1 MFFFLFKSVSGQCI
15 GTPKSS
21 SGDRAFLIR
30 AKNPLPSAVPRL
42 LSPPTHRKER
52 CSKHIFL
59 QKSLF
64 FCVFKSIYTHSHI
77 VSTMNRALGR
87 LSNIAGLSAAGLGA
101 VNFCLYNVDGGERAV
116 MFDSLRNGILPHVI
130 NEGTHFYIPGIQRPQ
145 IIEIRTK
152 PREIPSV
159 TGTKDLQMV
168 NIKLRVLW
176 RPIVEELPTLY
187 RELGTD
193 FDDRVLPSIGNE
205 VLKSVVAQYNAE
217 ELLSKRAEVSA
228 RIKQGLTERAKH
240 FHLTL
245 DDVAI
250 THLTFGKEFMRA
262 IEAKQVAS
270 QEAER
275 QQWVV
280 KKAEQERQAVVTR
293 AEGESEAAA
302 IITRAMEKTGNAII
316 EVRRIDAAKEIAAKL
331 ANSRNITYLPGGSGG
346 GDHGGAHGGSS
357 SPGLLLNIDK

>member
-1 MFFFLFKSVSGQCI
+1 MAQAAL
-15 GTPKSS
+15 
-21 SGDRAFLIR
+21 
-30 AKNPLPSAVPRL
+30 N
-42 LSPPTHRKER
+42 
-52 CSKHIFL
+52 
-59 QKSLF
+59 
-64 FCVFKSIYTHSHI
+64 
-77 VSTMNRALGR
+77 ALGR
-87 LSNIAGLSAAGLGA
+87 ASGA
-101 VNFCLYNVDGGERAV
+101 LAVGAFTVSQCLYTVDGGERAV
-116 MFDSLRNGILPHVI
+116 MFDSLRGGILPVPI
-130 NEGTHFYIPGIQRPQ
+130 VQRP
-145 IIEIRTK
+145 IIIDIRSK

-176 RPIVEELPTLY
+176 RPMENDLPTLY

-193 FDDRVLPSIGNE
+193 FDERVLPSIGNE
-205 VLKSVVAQYNAE
+205 VLKAVVAQYNAE
-217 ELLSKRAEVSA
+217 ELLSKREEISA
-228 RIKQGLTERAKH
+228 RIKIELEKRAKH

-250 THLTFGKEFMRA
+250 THLTFGREFMKA

-293 AEGESEAAA
+293 AEGEAESAR
-302 IITRAMEKTGNAII
+302 IITQAMERTGNAII

-331 ANSRNITYLPGGSGG
+331 ANSRNIVYLPNTSGG
-346 GDHGGAHGGSS
+346 GGQGGGGGTS
-357 SPGLLLNIDK
+357 LLLGIDTK

>member
-1 MFFFLFKSVSGQCI
+1 MDKV
-15 GTPKSS
+15 
-21 SGDRAFLIR
+21 
-30 AKNPLPSAVPRL
+30 
-42 LSPPTHRKER
+42 
-52 CSKHIFL
+52 
-59 QKSLF
+59 
-64 FCVFKSIYTHSHI
+64 
-77 VSTMNRALGR
+77 LGR
-87 LSNIAGLSAAGLGA
+87 LSTMSGA
-101 VNFCLYNVDGGERAV
+101 LAVGAFTVNSCIYNVDGGERAV
-116 MFDSLRNGILPHVI
+116 MFDSLRGGILPDVI
-130 NEGTHFYIPGIQRPQ
+130 GEGTHFAIPVIQRPV
-145 IIEIRTK
+145 ILDVRTK

-176 RPIVEELPTLY
+176 RPVEEELPRLY

-217 ELLSKRAEVSA
+217 ELLSKRAEVSE
-228 RIKQGLTERAKH
+228 RIKAELLKRAKH

-250 THLTFGKEFMRA
+250 THLTFGREFMRA

-293 AEGESEAAA
+293 AEGESEAAQ
-302 IITRAMEKTGNAII
+302 IITDAMEKTGNAII
-316 EVRRIDAAKEIAAKL
+316 EVRRIDAAKEIAGKL
-331 ANSRNITYLPGGSGG
+331 ANSRNITYLPGGGTNAGGSGG
-346 GDHGGAHGGSS
+346 AGGSN

>member
-1 MFFFLFKSVSGQCI
+1 MDKV
-15 GTPKSS
+15 
-21 SGDRAFLIR
+21 
-30 AKNPLPSAVPRL
+30 
-42 LSPPTHRKER
+42 
-52 CSKHIFL
+52 
-59 QKSLF
+59 
-64 FCVFKSIYTHSHI
+64 
-77 VSTMNRALGR
+77 LGR
-87 LSNIAGLSAAGLGA
+87 LSTMSGA
-101 VNFCLYNVDGGERAV
+101 LAVGAFTVNSCLYNVDGGERAV
-116 MFDSLRNGILPHVI
+116 MFDTLRGGILPDVI
-130 NEGTHFYIPGIQRPQ
+130 GEGTHFLIPVVQRP
-145 IIEIRTK
+145 IILDVRTK

-176 RPIVEELPTLY
+176 RPVEEELPRLY

-217 ELLSKRAEVSA
+217 ELLSKRAEVSE
-228 RIKQGLTERAKH
+228 RIKEELLKRAKH

-250 THLTFGKEFMRA
+250 THLTFGREFMKA

-293 AEGESEAAA
+293 AEGESEAAQ
-302 IITRAMEKTGNAII
+302 IITDAMEKTGNAII
-316 EVRRIDAAKEIAAKL
+316 EVRRIDAAKEIAGKL
-331 ANSRNITYLPGGSGG
+331 ANSRNIVYLPGGGASGN
-346 GDHGGAHGGSS
+346 

>member
-1 MFFFLFKSVSGQCI
+1 MDK
-15 GTPKSS
+15 
-21 SGDRAFLIR
+21 
-30 AKNPLPSAVPRL
+30 
-42 LSPPTHRKER
+42 
-52 CSKHIFL
+52 
-59 QKSLF
+59 
-64 FCVFKSIYTHSHI
+64 
-77 VSTMNRALGR
+77 ALGR
-87 LSNIAGLSAAGLGA
+87 LSAMSGA
-101 VNFCLYNVDGGERAV
+101 LAVGAFTVNSCLYNVDGGERAV
-116 MFDSLRNGILPHVI
+116 MFDTLRGGILPDVI
-130 NEGTHFYIPGIQRPQ
+130 GEGTHFVIPVIQRPV
-145 IIEIRTK
+145 IMDVRTK
-152 PREIPSV
+152 AREIPSV

-176 RPIVEELPTLY
+176 RPVEEELPRLY

-217 ELLSKRAEVSA
+217 ELLSKRAEVSE
-228 RIKQGLTERAKH
+228 RIKAELLKRAQH

-250 THLTFGKEFMRA
+250 THLTFGREFMKA

-280 KKAEQERQAVVTR
+280 RRAEQERQAVVTR
-293 AEGESEAAA
+293 AEGEAEAAQ
-302 IITRAMEKTGNAII
+302 IITTAMEKTGNAII

-331 ANSRNITYLPGGSGG
+331 ANARNVTYLPSGG
-346 GDHGGAHGGSS
+346 GGQGGGA
-357 SPGLLLNIDK
+357 PGLLLNIDK

>member
-1 MFFFLFKSVSGQCI
+1 MDK
-15 GTPKSS
+15 
-21 SGDRAFLIR
+21 A
-30 AKNPLPSAVPRL
+30 
-42 LSPPTHRKER
+42 LS
-52 CSKHIFL
+52 
-59 QKSLF
+59 
-64 FCVFKSIYTHSHI
+64 
-77 VSTMNRALGR
+77 R
-87 LSNIAGLSAAGLGA
+87 LSAMSGA
-101 VNFCLYNVDGGERAV
+101 LAVGAFTVNSCLYNVDGGERAV
-116 MFDSLRNGILPHVI
+116 LFDTLRGGILPDVRG
-130 NEGTHFYIPGIQRPQ
+130 EGTHFIIPVIQRP
-145 IIEIRTK
+145 IILDVRTK

-176 RPIVEELPTLY
+176 RPVIDELPRLY

-217 ELLSKRAEVSA
+217 ELLSKRAEVSE
-228 RIKQGLTERAKH
+228 RIKSELLIRAKH

-250 THLTFGKEFMRA
+250 THLTFGREYMRA

-280 KKAEQERQAVVTR
+280 KKAEQERQAAVTR
-293 AEGESEAAA
+293 AQGEAEAAS
-302 IITRAMEKTGNAII
+302 IITDAMEKTGNAII
-316 EVRRIDAAKEIAAKL
+316 EVRRIDAAKEIAGKL
-331 ANSRNITYLPGGSGG
+331 ASSRNIVYLPGGGSGG
-346 GDHGGAHGGSS
+346 GEGK

>member
-1 MFFFLFKSVSGQCI
+1 MDK
-15 GTPKSS
+15 
-21 SGDRAFLIR
+21 
-30 AKNPLPSAVPRL
+30 
-42 LSPPTHRKER
+42 
-52 CSKHIFL
+52 
-59 QKSLF
+59 
-64 FCVFKSIYTHSHI
+64 
-77 VSTMNRALGR
+77 ALGR
-87 LSNIAGLSAAGLGA
+87 LSAMSGA
-101 VNFCLYNVDGGERAV
+101 LAVGAFTVNSCLYNVDGGERAV
-116 MFDSLRNGILPHVI
+116 MFDTLRGGILPDVI
-130 NEGTHFYIPGIQRPQ
+130 GEGTHFVIPVVQRPV
-145 IIEIRTK
+145 IMDVRTK
-152 PREIPSV
+152 AREIPSV

-176 RPIVEELPTLY
+176 RPVEEELPRLY

-217 ELLSKRAEVSA
+217 ELLSKRAEVSE
-228 RIKQGLTERAKH
+228 RIKAELLKRAQH

-250 THLTFGKEFMRA
+250 THLTFGREFMKA

-280 KKAEQERQAVVTR
+280 RRAEQERQAVVTR
-293 AEGESEAAA
+293 AEGEAEAAQ
-302 IITRAMEKTGNAII
+302 IITTAMEKTGNAII

-331 ANSRNITYLPGGSGG
+331 ANARNVTYLPSGG
-346 GDHGGAHGGSS
+346 GRQGGGA
-357 SPGLLLNIDK
+357 PGLLLNIDK